1 LNILYKSDI
10 LISMNNKR
18 YTTPDKDKARLALSV
33 RMTANVPHKPTQTIQ
48 PKKGKKL
55 KNILAR
61 ELKNLKEF

>member
-1 LNILYKSDI
+1 
-10 LISMNNKR
+10 MNNKR